1 LCNLGGGEKRI
12 HFLGGLLAEPAPARR
27 WTDRV
32 IVVVWV
38 KVPEAPGRP
47 SNFGLPGV
55 DFPVRTRGEDRFVR
69 GNPRY
74 LHKLTF

>member
-1 LCNLGGGEKRI
+1 
-12 HFLGGLLAEPAPARR
+12 
-27 WTDRV
+27 V